1 MSFFTSLSGLQAMQT
16 DMSVISHNLANVS
29 TNGFKKSRTAFAD
42 VISSNVS
49 TDPRKMVGSGVSVK
63 GTVQQFSDG
72 SSNQTKSALDMQIL
86 GEGFFVVKSTG
97 LSDQVNYTRTGAF
110 TVDDS
115 RNVVDAQGSYMMVYP
130 VDNDGNVT
138 ATGDKSLTN
147 LQIQP
152 TSGTPKKTENVAT
165 KVQIPSTATVKDAT
179 AFKRTDTS
187 TYNNSVA
194 TRVYD
199 ANGNPMTMTS
209 YYVRTAEG
217 DPNAKDPNDPTKL
230 KPNTGTWQVFTYVG
244 ETMLTPAGQPKAGP
258 VTQTYD
264 TTGALVV
271 PTAIQF
277 EPFIPASGAAQQS
290 IKLDLTGS
298 TQTAAASA
306 VSARTQDGVAVGQ
319 LVGITVDDAGIIKA
333 SYSNSDIV
341 PLGKVAIAKFSAPT
355 GLRQAGS
362 NYWQATGI
370 SGKATLGFAAAE
382 GFGSLKSGQLEG
394 SNVDI
399 TEELVNLI
407 AAQRNLQANSKALD
421 TATQVSQSIFNIR
434 A

>member
-110 TVDDS
+110 TVDES
-115 RNVVDAQGSYMMVYP
+115 RNVIDAQGSYLMVYP

-152 TSGTPKKTENVAT
+152 TSGTPKMTNNVAT
-165 KVQIPSTATVKDAT
+165 KVQIPSTATVKDPA
-179 AFKRTDTS
+179 AFKRTDTT

-194 TRVYD
+194 TRIYD

-209 YYVRTAEG
+209 YYVRTKEG
-217 DPNAKDPNDPTKL
+217 EPNAAT
-230 KPNTGTWQVFTYVG
+230 PNTGTWQVFTYVG
-244 ETMLTPAGQPKAGP
+244 DQMLTPQGATQPGP
-258 VTQTYD
+258 ITQVYD
-264 TTGALVV
+264 TKGALTGAQS
-271 PTAIQF
+271 IQF
-277 EPFIPASGAAQQS
+277 EDFIPASGAAAQG
-290 IKLDLTGS
+290 ITLDLTGS
-298 TQTAAASA
+298 TQTAAAAA

-407 AAQRNLQANSKALD
+407 AAQRNFQANAKALD
-421 TATQVSQSIFNIR
+421 TATQVSQSILNIR

>member
-115 RNVVDAQGSYMMVYP
+115 RNVIDAQGSYLMVYP

-152 TSGTPKKTENVAT
+152 TSGSPTATKNVAT
-165 KVQIPSTATVKDAT
+165 KVQIPSTATVKPT
-179 AFKRTDTS
+179 SGFKRTDTS

-199 ANGNPMTMTS
+199 ANGNAMTMTS

-217 DPNAKDPNDPTKL
+217 APTATP
-230 KPNTGTWQVFTYVG
+230 PNTGTWDVYTYVG
-244 ETMLTPAGQPKAGP
+244 DQMLTPSTASAPGP

-264 TTGALVV
+264 TTGALVP

-277 EPFIPASGAAQQS
+277 KPFIPASGAAQQT
-290 IKLDLTGS
+290 IKLDLSGS
-298 TQTAAASA
+298 TQTSAAAA
-306 VSARTQDGVAVGQ
+306 VSNRVQDGVAVGQ

-407 AAQRNLQANSKALD
+407 AAQRNFQANSKALD
-421 TATQVSQSIFNIR
+421 TATQVSQAILNIR
-434 A
+434 G

>member
-165 KVQIPSTATVKDAT
+165 KVQIPSTATVKDPA

-217 DPNAKDPNDPTKL
+217 APAATP
-230 KPNTGTWQVFTYVG
+230 PNTGTWQVFTYVG
-244 ETMLTPAGQPKAGP
+244 ETMLTPDLAGVTAAGP
-258 VTQTYD
+258 IEQKYD
-264 TTGALVV
+264 TTGALVA
-271 PTAIQF
+271 PTSIQF
-277 EPFIPASGAAQQS
+277 KPFIPASGAAAQA
-290 IKLDLTGS
+290 IKLDLAGS

-407 AAQRNLQANSKALD
+407 AAQRNFQANSKALD

>member
-217 DPNAKDPNDPTKL
+217 APTATP
-230 KPNTGTWQVFTYVG
+230 PNTGTWQVFTFVG
-244 ETMLTPAGQPKAGP
+244 ETMLTPDGANAAGP

-264 TTGALVV
+264 TTGALVA

-277 EPFIPASGAAQQS
+277 KPFIPASGAAQQA

-407 AAQRNLQANSKALD
+407 AAQRNFQANSKALD

>member
-115 RNVVDAQGSYMMVYP
+115 RNVIDAQGSYLMVYP

-152 TSGTPKKTENVAT
+152 TSGSPSATKNVAT
-165 KVQIPSTATVKDAT
+165 KVQIPSTATVKDTT

-199 ANGNPMTMTS
+199 ANGNAMTMTS

-217 DPNAKDPNDPTKL
+217 APTATP
-230 KPNTGTWQVFTYVG
+230 PNTGTWDVYTFVG
-244 ETMLTPAGQPKAGP
+244 DQMLTPDDGVATGPGP
-258 VTQTYD
+258 VTQKYD
-264 TTGALVV
+264 TTGALV
-271 PTAIQF
+271 PPNAIQF
-277 EPFIPASGAAQQS
+277 KPFIPASGAAQQT

-298 TQTAAASA
+298 TQTSAAAA
-306 VSARTQDGVAVGQ
+306 VSNRVQDGVAVGQ

-407 AAQRNLQANSKALD
+407 AAQRNFQANSKALD
-421 TATQVSQSIFNIR
+421 TATQVSQAILNIR
-434 A
+434 G

>member
-110 TVDDS
+110 TVDES
-115 RNVVDAQGSYMMVYP
+115 RNVIDAQGSYLMVYP

-152 TSGTPKKTENVAT
+152 TSGTPKMTNNVAT
-165 KVQIPSTATVKDAT
+165 KVQIPSTATVKDPA
-179 AFKRTDTS
+179 AFKRTDTT

-194 TRVYD
+194 TRIYD

-209 YYVRTAEG
+209 YYVRTKEG
-217 DPNAKDPNDPTKL
+217 EPAATP
-230 KPNTGTWQVFTYVG
+230 PNTGTWQVFTYVG
-244 ETMLTPAGQPKAGP
+244 DQMLTPQGQTSAGP
-258 VTQTYD
+258 ITQVYD
-264 TTGALVV
+264 TKGALTGAQS
-271 PTAIQF
+271 IKF
-277 EPFIPASGAAQQS
+277 EDFIPASGAAAQG
-290 IKLDLTGS
+290 ITLDLTGS
-298 TQTAAASA
+298 TQTASAAA

-407 AAQRNLQANSKALD
+407 AAQRNFQANAKALD
-421 TATQVSQSIFNIR
+421 TATQVSQSILNIR

>member
-110 TVDDS
+110 TVDES
-115 RNVVDAQGSYMMVYP
+115 RNVIDAQGSYLMVYP

-152 TSGTPKKTENVAT
+152 TSGTPKMTNNVAT
-165 KVQIPSTATVKDAT
+165 KVQIPSTATVKDPT

-194 TRVYD
+194 TRIYD

-217 DPNAKDPNDPTKL
+217 NPNATPQ
-230 KPNTGTWQVFTYVG
+230 PNTGTWQVFTYVG
-244 ETMLTPAGQPKAGP
+244 DQMLTPKGAAQAGP
-258 VTQTYD
+258 IEQKYD
-264 TTGALVV
+264 TKGALIGT
-271 PTAIQF
+271 PEITF
-277 EPFIPASGAAQQS
+277 EDFIPVSGAAAQG

-298 TQTAAASA
+298 TQTAAAAA

-407 AAQRNLQANSKALD
+407 AAQRNFQANAKALD
-421 TATQVSQSIFNIR
+421 TATQVSQSILNIR

>member
-115 RNVVDAQGSYMMVYP
+115 RNVIDAQGSYLMVYP

-152 TSGTPKKTENVAT
+152 TSGSPKKTENVAT
-165 KVQIPSTATVKDAT
+165 KVQIPSTATIKDPAK
-179 AFKRTDTS
+179 FKRTDTS

-217 DPNAKDPNDPTKL
+217 DPNAKDANGDPQ
-230 KPNTGTWQVFTYVG
+230 PNTGTWQVFTFVG
-244 ETMLTPAGQPKAGP
+244 DQPLTPKGAVANSPI
-258 VTQTYD
+258 TQVYD
-264 TTGALVV
+264 TKGALMA
-271 PTAIQF
+271 PTTIKF
-277 EPFIPASGAAQQS
+277 EDFIPASGAAAQG
-290 IKLDLTGS
+290 ITLDLTGS
-298 TQTAAASA
+298 TQTAAAAA
-306 VSARTQDGVAVGQ
+306 VSNRVQDGVAVGQ

-407 AAQRNLQANSKALD
+407 AAQRNFQANSKALD

>member
-194 TRVYD
+194 TRIYD

-217 DPNAKDPNDPTKL
+217 APAATP
-230 KPNTGTWQVFTYVG
+230 PNTGTWKVFTYVG
-244 ETMLTPAGQPKAGP
+244 ETMLTPDLPGVTAAGP
-258 VTQTYD
+258 VEQKYD

-271 PTAIQF
+271 PNTIQF
-277 EPFIPASGAAQQS
+277 KPFIPASGAAAQS
-290 IKLDLTGS
+290 VKLDLTGS

-407 AAQRNLQANSKALD
+407 AAQRNFQANSKALD

>member
-115 RNVVDAQGSYMMVYP
+115 RNVIDAQGSYLMVYP

-152 TSGTPKKTENVAT
+152 TSGSPKKTENVAT
-165 KVQIPSTATVKDAT
+165 KVQIPSTATVKDPLK
-179 AFKRTDTS
+179 FKRTDTT

-217 DPNAKDPNDPTKL
+217 APNATP
-230 KPNTGTWQVFTYVG
+230 PNTGTWQVFTYVG
-244 ETMLTPAGQPKAGP
+244 DTMLTPDGANAPGP
-258 VTQTYD
+258 ITQTYD
-264 TTGALVV
+264 TTGALVA

-277 EPFIPASGAAQQS
+277 KPFIPASGAAQQA

-298 TQTAAASA
+298 TQTAAAAA
-306 VSARTQDGVAVGQ
+306 VSNRVQDGVAVGQ

-407 AAQRNLQANSKALD
+407 AAQRNFQANSKALD

>member
-194 TRVYD
+194 TRIYD

-217 DPNAKDPNDPTKL
+217 APAATP
-230 KPNTGTWQVFTYVG
+230 PNTGTWQVFTYVG
-244 ETMLTPAGQPKAGP
+244 ETMLTPDLPGVTAAGP
-258 VTQTYD
+258 VEQKYD

-271 PTAIQF
+271 PNTIQF
-277 EPFIPASGAAQQS
+277 KPFIPASGAAAQS
-290 IKLDLTGS
+290 VKLDLTGS

-407 AAQRNLQANSKALD
+407 AAQRNFQANSKALD

>member
-1 MSFFTSLSGLQAMQT
+1 MSFYTSLSGLQAMQT
-16 DMSVISHNLANVS
+16 DMSVISHNLANVG

-42 VISSNVS
+42 VIASNVS
-49 TDPRKMVGSGVSVK
+49 TDPRKMVGAGVSVK

-72 SSNQTKSALDMQIL
+72 AANETKSALDMAIG

-115 RNVVDAQGSYMMVYP
+115 RNVVDAQGSYLMVYP

-152 TSGTPKKTENVAT
+152 TSGTPKATSNVST
-165 KVQIPSTATVKDAT
+165 KVQIPATATTKDA
-179 AFKRTDTS
+179 ALFRRTDTS

-194 TRVYD
+194 SRIYD
-199 ANGNPMTMTS
+199 ANGNPMTLTS

-217 DPNAKDPNDPTKL
+217 APAATPPT
-230 KPNTGTWQVFTYVG
+230 TGTWQVFTYIG
-244 ETMLTPAGQPKAGP
+244 DQMMTPAGKTEPGP
-258 VTQTYD
+258 VEQKYD
-264 TTGALVV
+264 TKGALIA
-271 PTAIQF
+271 PTIIQF
-277 EPFIPASGAAQQS
+277 EEFIPVSGAAAQKV
-290 IKLDLTGS
+290 KLDLTGS
-298 TQTAAASA
+298 TQTPSAAA
-306 VSARTQDGVAVGQ
+306 VTARTQDGVAVGQ
-319 LVGITVDDAGIIKA
+319 LVGITVDDAGLIKA

-341 PLGKVAIAKFSAPT
+341 PLGKVAIAKFSSPT
-355 GLRQAGS
+355 GLRQSGN

-370 SGKATLGFAAAE
+370 SGKATLGSAAAE
-382 GFGSLKSGQLEG
+382 GFGSLKSGRLEG

-407 AAQRNLQANSKALD
+407 AAQRNFQANSKALD
-421 TATQVSQSIFNIR
+421 TATQVSQSILQIR

>member
-1 MSFFTSLSGLQAMQT
+1 
-16 DMSVISHNLANVS
+16 
-29 TNGFKKSRTAFAD
+29 
-42 VISSNVS
+42 
-49 TDPRKMVGSGVSVK
+49 VSVK

-115 RNVVDAQGSYMMVYP
+115 RNVIDAQGSYLMVYP

-152 TSGTPKKTENVAT
+152 TSGSPSATKNVAT
-165 KVQIPSTATVKDAT
+165 KVQVPSTATVKDT
-179 AFKRTDTS
+179 SLFKRTDTS

-199 ANGNPMTMTS
+199 ANGNSMTMTS

-217 DPNAKDPNDPTKL
+217 NPTGTP
-230 KPNTGTWQVFTYVG
+230 PNTGTWDVYTYVG
-244 ETMLTPAGQPKAGP
+244 DQMLTPSTASPAVAGP
-258 VTQTYD
+258 VTQKYD
-264 TTGALVV
+264 TTGALIA

-277 EPFIPASGAAQQS
+277 LPFIPASGAAQQT
-290 IKLDLTGS
+290 IKLDLSGS
-298 TQTAAASA
+298 TQTSAAAA
-306 VSARTQDGVAVGQ
+306 VSNRVQDGVAVGQ

-407 AAQRNLQANSKALD
+407 AAQRNFQANSKALD
-421 TATQVSQSIFNIR
+421 TATQVSQAILNIR
-434 A
+434 G

>member
-115 RNVVDAQGSYMMVYP
+115 RNVIDAQGSYLMVYP

-152 TSGTPKKTENVAT
+152 TSGSPSATKNVAT
-165 KVQIPSTATVKDAT
+165 KVQIPSTATVKDT
-179 AFKRTDTS
+179 TLFKRTDTS

-199 ANGNPMTMTS
+199 ANGNAMTMTS

-217 DPNAKDPNDPTKL
+217 DPLATPQ
-230 KPNTGTWQVFTYVG
+230 PNTGTWDVYTYVG
-244 ETMLTPAGQPKAGP
+244 DQMLTPSTATVAGP
-258 VTQTYD
+258 VTQKYD
-264 TTGALVV
+264 TTGALIA
-271 PTAIQF
+271 PTSIQF
-277 EPFIPASGAAQQS
+277 KPFIPASGAAQQT
-290 IKLDLTGS
+290 IKLDLGGS
-298 TQTAAASA
+298 TQTSAAAA
-306 VSARTQDGVAVGQ
+306 VSNRVQDGVAVGQ

-407 AAQRNLQANSKALD
+407 AAQRNFQANSKALD
-421 TATQVSQSIFNIR
+421 TATQVSQAILNIR
-434 A
+434 G

>member
-16 DMSVISHNLANVS
+16 DMSVISHNLANVG

-49 TDPRKMVGSGVSVK
+49 TDPRKMVGAGVSVK

-72 SSNQTKSALDMQIL
+72 AANETKSALDMAIG

-97 LSDQVNYTRTGAF
+97 LSDQINYTRTGAF
-110 TVDDS
+110 TVDDA
-115 RNVVDAQGSYMMVYP
+115 RNVVDAQGSYLMVYP

-152 TSGTPKKTENVAT
+152 TSGTPKATANVAT
-165 KVQIPSTATVKDAT
+165 KVQIPSTATVKDPLK
-179 AFKRTDTS
+179 FDRTDTT

-194 TRVYD
+194 SRVYD
-199 ANGNPMTMTS
+199 ANGNAMTMTS

-217 DPNAKDPNDPTKL
+217 DPAGTPPT
-230 KPNTGTWQVFTYVG
+230 TGTWQVFTFVG
-244 ETMLTPAGQPKAGP
+244 EQMLTPDGASEPGP
-258 VTQTYD
+258 IEQKYD
-264 TTGALVV
+264 TRGALIA
-271 PTAIQF
+271 PTSVQF
-277 EPFIPASGAAQQS
+277 EEFIPVSGAAAQA
-290 IKLDLTGS
+290 IRLDLAGS
-298 TQTAAASA
+298 TQTSSAAA
-306 VSARTQDGVAVGQ
+306 VTARSQDGVAVGQ
-319 LVGITVDDAGIIKA
+319 LVGITVDDAGLIKA

-355 GLRQAGS
+355 GLRQGGN

-370 SGKATLGFAAAE
+370 SGKAALGFAAAE
-382 GFGSLKSGQLEG
+382 GFGALKSGRLEG

-407 AAQRNLQANSKALD
+407 AAQRNFQANAKALD
-421 TATQVSQSIFNIR
+421 TATQVSQSILNIR

>member
-110 TVDDS
+110 TVDES
-115 RNVVDAQGSYMMVYP
+115 RNVIDAQGSYLMVYP

-152 TSGTPKKTENVAT
+152 TSGTPKMTNNVAT
-165 KVQIPSTATVKDAT
+165 KVQIPSTATVKDPAD
-179 AFKRTDTS
+179 FKRTDTT

-194 TRVYD
+194 TRIYD

-217 DPNAKDPNDPTKL
+217 QPNATP
-230 KPNTGTWQVFTYVG
+230 PNTGTWQVFTYVG
-244 ETMLTPAGQPKAGP
+244 DQMLTPKGEAQAGP
-258 VTQTYD
+258 ITQVYD
-264 TTGALVV
+264 TKGALTGAQ
-271 PTAIQF
+271 TIQF
-277 EPFIPASGAAQQS
+277 EDFIPASGAAAQG
-290 IKLDLTGS
+290 ITLDLTGS

-407 AAQRNLQANSKALD
+407 AAQRNFQANAKALD
-421 TATQVSQSIFNIR
+421 TATQVSQSILNIR

>member
-97 LSDQVNYTRTGAF
+97 LSDQINYTRTGAF

-115 RNVVDAQGSYMMVYP
+115 RNVVDAQGSYLMVYP

-138 ATGDKSLTN
+138 ATGDKALTN

-152 TSGTPKKTENVAT
+152 TSGTPSATKNVAT
-165 KVQIPSTATVKDAT
+165 KVQVPSTATVKDPAL
-179 AFKRTDTS
+179 FKRTDTS

-194 TRVYD
+194 TRIYD

-209 YYVRTAEG
+209 YYVRT
-217 DPNAKDPNDPTKL
+217 KDGEPGATP
-230 KPNTGTWQVFTYVG
+230 PNTGTWQVFTYVG
-244 ETMLTPAGQPKAGP
+244 DQMLTPKPATAAGP

-264 TTGALVV
+264 TKGALVAPLTV
-271 PTAIQF
+271 TF
-277 EPFIPASGAAQQS
+277 EDFIPVSGAAAQGL
-290 IKLDLTGS
+290 KLDLTGS
-298 TQTAAASA
+298 TQTAAAAA
-306 VSARTQDGVAVGQ
+306 VSNRTQDGVAVGQ

-407 AAQRNLQANSKALD
+407 AAQRNFQANSKALD
-421 TATQVSQSIFNIR
+421 TATQVSQAILNIR
-434 A
+434 G

>member
-110 TVDDS
+110 TVDES
-115 RNVVDAQGSYMMVYP
+115 RNVIDAQGSYLMVYP

-152 TSGTPKKTENVAT
+152 TSGTPKMTNNVAT
-165 KVQIPSTATVKDAT
+165 KVQIPSTATVKDPA
-179 AFKRTDTS
+179 AFKRTDTT

-194 TRVYD
+194 TRIYD

-209 YYVRTAEG
+209 YYVRTKEG
-217 DPNAKDPNDPTKL
+217 TAADPA
-230 KPNTGTWQVFTYVG
+230 
-244 ETMLTPAGQPKAGP
+244 AQPP
-258 VTQTYD
+258 VEA
-264 TTGALVV
+264 TTGEWDVYTFIGDQRMTTGSPAVDKVTMVFDDKGALKTPTAAVTFNAFV
-271 PTAIQF
+271 PT
-277 EPFIPASGAAQQS
+277 SGAASQTVS
-290 IKLDLTGS
+290 LNLSGS
-298 TQTAAASA
+298 TQLSSA
-306 VSARTQDGVAVGQ
+306 FSVGTKKQDGIAVGQ
-319 LVGITVDDAGIIKA
+319 LAGVTVTDSGLIRA
-333 SYSNSDIV
+333 SFSNGDIV
-341 PLGKVAIAKFSAPT
+341 PLGKVALAKFSTPT
-355 GLRQAGS
+355 GLRQIGTA
-362 NYWQATGI
+362 YWEATGV
-370 SGKATLGFAAAE
+370 SGEASLGSASAD
-382 GFGSLKSGQLEG
+382 GFGKLMSGTIEG

-407 AAQRNLQANSKALD
+407 AAQRNFQANAKALD
-421 TATQVSQSIFNIR
+421 TASQVSQTIFNIR
-434 A
+434 S

>member
-86 GEGFFVVKSTG
+86 GEGFFVVKATG
-97 LSDQVNYTRTGAF
+97 LSDQINYTRTGAF

-115 RNVVDAQGSYMMVYP
+115 RNVIDAQGSYLMVYP

-152 TSGTPKKTENVAT
+152 TSGSPKATKNVAT
-165 KVQIPSTATVKDAT
+165 KVQIPSTATVKDPL

-194 TRVYD
+194 TRIYD

-217 DPNAKDPNDPTKL
+217 NPNGSP
-230 KPNTGTWQVFTYVG
+230 PNTGTWQVYTYVG
-244 ETMLTPAGQPKAGP
+244 DQMLTPKPGTTPGP

-264 TTGALVV
+264 TKGALVGT
-271 PTAIQF
+271 PTISFQD
-277 EPFIPASGAAQQS
+277 FIPASGAAAQGVT
-290 IKLDLTGS
+290 LDLTGS
-298 TQTAAASA
+298 TQTPAAAA
-306 VSARTQDGVAVGQ
+306 VSNRVQDGVAIGQ

-341 PLGKVAIAKFSAPT
+341 PLGKVAIAKFSSPT

-407 AAQRNLQANSKALD
+407 AAQRNFQANSKALD
-421 TATQVSQSIFNIR
+421 TATQVSRSIFDIR

>member
-110 TVDDS
+110 TVDES
-115 RNVVDAQGSYMMVYP
+115 RNVIDAQGSYLMVYP

-152 TSGTPKKTENVAT
+152 TSGTPKMTNNVAT
-165 KVQIPSTATVKDAT
+165 KVQIPSTATVKDPA
-179 AFKRTDTS
+179 AFKRTDTT

-194 TRVYD
+194 TRIYD

-217 DPNAKDPNDPTKL
+217 QPNAAT
-230 KPNTGTWQVFTYVG
+230 PNTGTWQVFTYVG
-244 ETMLTPAGQPKAGP
+244 DQMLTPKGATQAGP
-258 VTQTYD
+258 ITQVYD
-264 TTGALVV
+264 TKGALTGAQS
-271 PTAIQF
+271 IQF
-277 EPFIPASGAAQQS
+277 EDFIPASGAAAQS
-290 IKLDLTGS
+290 ITLDLTGS
-298 TQTAAASA
+298 TQTAAAAA

-407 AAQRNLQANSKALD
+407 AAQRNFQANAKALD
-421 TATQVSQSIFNIR
+421 TATQVSQSILNIR

>member
-110 TVDDS
+110 TVDES
-115 RNVVDAQGSYMMVYP
+115 RNVIDAQGSYLMVYP

-152 TSGTPKKTENVAT
+152 TSGTPKMTNNVAT
-165 KVQIPSTATVKDAT
+165 KVQIPSTATVKDPAE
-179 AFKRTDTS
+179 FKRTDTT

-194 TRVYD
+194 TRIYD

-217 DPNAKDPNDPTKL
+217 QPNATP
-230 KPNTGTWQVFTYVG
+230 PNTGTWQVFTYVG
-244 ETMLTPAGQPKAGP
+244 DQMLTPQGQTSAGP
-258 VTQTYD
+258 ITQVYD
-264 TTGALVV
+264 TKGALTGAQ
-271 PTAIQF
+271 TIQF
-277 EPFIPASGAAQQS
+277 EDFIPASGAAAQGIS
-290 IKLDLTGS
+290 LDLTGS
-298 TQTAAASA
+298 TQTAAAAA

-407 AAQRNLQANSKALD
+407 AAQRNFQANAKALD
-421 TATQVSQSIFNIR
+421 TATQVSQSILNIR

>member
-110 TVDDS
+110 TVDES
-115 RNVVDAQGSYMMVYP
+115 RNVIDAQGSYLMVYP

-152 TSGTPKKTENVAT
+152 TSGTPKMTNNVAT
-165 KVQIPSTATVKDAT
+165 KVQIPSTATVKDPA
-179 AFKRTDTS
+179 AFKRTDTT

-194 TRVYD
+194 TRIYD

-209 YYVRTAEG
+209 YYVRTKEG
-217 DPNAKDPNDPTKL
+217 EPAATP
-230 KPNTGTWQVFTYVG
+230 PNTGTWQVFTYVG
-244 ETMLTPAGQPKAGP
+244 DQMLTPQGQTSAGP
-258 VTQTYD
+258 ITQVYD
-264 TTGALVV
+264 TKGALTGAQ
-271 PTAIQF
+271 TIQF
-277 EPFIPASGAAQQS
+277 EDFIPASGAAAQGIS
-290 IKLDLTGS
+290 LDLTGS
-298 TQTAAASA
+298 TQTAAAAA

-407 AAQRNLQANSKALD
+407 AAQRNFQANAKALD
-421 TATQVSQSIFNIR
+421 TATQVSQSILNIR

>member
-115 RNVVDAQGSYMMVYP
+115 RNVIDAQGSYLMVYP

-152 TSGTPKKTENVAT
+152 TSGSPTATKNVAT
-165 KVQIPSTATVKDAT
+165 KVQIPSTATVKDASL
-179 AFKRTDTS
+179 FKRTDTS

-217 DPNAKDPNDPTKL
+217 NPNAVDANGNPA
-230 KPNTGTWQVFTYVG
+230 PNTGTWQVFTFVG
-244 ETMLTPAGQPKAGP
+244 DQMLTPAGASAAGP

-264 TTGALVV
+264 TTGALV
-271 PTAIQF
+271 PPNAITF
-277 EPFIPASGAAQQS
+277 KPFIPASGAAQQT

-298 TQTAAASA
+298 TQTSAAAA
-306 VSARTQDGVAVGQ
+306 VSNRVQDGVAVGQ

-407 AAQRNLQANSKALD
+407 AAQRNFQANSKALD
-421 TATQVSQSIFNIR
+421 TATQVSQAILNIR
-434 A
+434 G

>member
-110 TVDDS
+110 TVDES
-115 RNVVDAQGSYMMVYP
+115 RNVIDAQGSYLMVYP

-152 TSGTPKKTENVAT
+152 TSGTPKMTNNVAT
-165 KVQIPSTATVKDAT
+165 KVQIPSTATVKDPAD
-179 AFKRTDTS
+179 FKRTDTT

-194 TRVYD
+194 TRIYD

-217 DPNAKDPNDPTKL
+217 QPAATP
-230 KPNTGTWQVFTYVG
+230 PNTGTWQVFTYVG
-244 ETMLTPAGQPKAGP
+244 DQMLTPAGQTQPGP
-258 VTQTYD
+258 ITQVYD
-264 TTGALVV
+264 TKGALTGAQSI
-271 PTAIQF
+271 TF
-277 EPFIPASGAAQQS
+277 EDFIPASGAAAQG
-290 IKLDLTGS
+290 ITLDLTGS
-298 TQTAAASA
+298 TQTASAAA

-407 AAQRNLQANSKALD
+407 AAQRNFQANAKALD
-421 TATQVSQSIFNIR
+421 TATQVSQSILNIR

>member
-110 TVDDS
+110 TVDES
-115 RNVVDAQGSYMMVYP
+115 RNVIDAQGSYLMVYP

-152 TSGTPKKTENVAT
+152 TSGTPKMTNNVAT
-165 KVQIPSTATVKDAT
+165 KVQIPSTATVKDPLQ
-179 AFKRTDTS
+179 FKRTDTT

-209 YYVRTAEG
+209 YYVRTADG
-217 DPNAKDPNDPTKL
+217 QPNATP
-230 KPNTGTWQVFTYVG
+230 PNTGTWQVFTYVG
-244 ETMLTPAGQPKAGP
+244 DQMLTPAGQTQPGP
-258 VTQTYD
+258 ITQVYD
-264 TTGALVV
+264 TKGALTGAQSI
-271 PTAIQF
+271 TF
-277 EPFIPASGAAQQS
+277 EDFIPPSGAAAQG
-290 IKLDLTGS
+290 ITLDLTGS
-298 TQTAAASA
+298 TQTAAAAA
-306 VSARTQDGVAVGQ
+306 VSARTQDGIPVGQ

-341 PLGKVAIAKFSAPT
+341 PLGKVAIAKFAAPT

-407 AAQRNLQANSKALD
+407 AAQRNFQANAKALD
-421 TATQVSQSIFNIR
+421 TATQVSQSILNIR

>member
-1 MSFFTSLSGLQAMQT
+1 MSFFTALSALHAMQT

-110 TVDDS
+110 TVDES
-115 RNVVDAQGSYMMVYP
+115 RNVIDAQGSYLMVYP

-152 TSGTPKKTENVAT
+152 TSGTPKMTNNVAT
-165 KVQIPSTATVKDAT
+165 KVQIPSTATVKDPA
-179 AFKRTDTS
+179 AFKRTDTT

-194 TRVYD
+194 TRIYD

-209 YYVRTAEG
+209 YYVRTKEG
-217 DPNAKDPNDPTKL
+217 EPAATP
-230 KPNTGTWQVFTYVG
+230 PNTGTWQVFTYVG
-244 ETMLTPAGQPKAGP
+244 DQMLTPKGQTSAGP
-258 VTQTYD
+258 ITQVYD
-264 TTGALVV
+264 TKGALTGAQ
-271 PTAIQF
+271 TIQF
-277 EPFIPASGAAQQS
+277 EDFIPASGAAAQGIS
-290 IKLDLTGS
+290 LDLTGS
-298 TQTAAASA
+298 TQTAAAAA

-407 AAQRNLQANSKALD
+407 AAQRNFQANAKALD
-421 TATQVSQSIFNIR
+421 TATQVSQSILNIR

>member
-110 TVDDS
+110 TVDES
-115 RNVVDAQGSYMMVYP
+115 RNVIDAQGSYLMVYP

-152 TSGTPKKTENVAT
+152 TSGTPKMTNNVAT
-165 KVQIPSTATVKDAT
+165 KVQIPSTATVKDPAE
-179 AFKRTDTS
+179 FKRTDTT

-194 TRVYD
+194 TRIYD

-217 DPNAKDPNDPTKL
+217 QPNATP
-230 KPNTGTWQVFTYVG
+230 PNTGTWQVFTYVG
-244 ETMLTPAGQPKAGP
+244 DQMLTPQGQAQAGP
-258 VTQTYD
+258 ITQVYD
-264 TTGALVV
+264 TKGALTGAQ
-271 PTAIQF
+271 TIQF
-277 EPFIPASGAAQQS
+277 EDFIPASGAAAQGIS
-290 IKLDLTGS
+290 LDLTGS
-298 TQTAAASA
+298 TQTAAAAA

-407 AAQRNLQANSKALD
+407 AAQRNFQANAKALD
-421 TATQVSQSIFNIR
+421 TATQVSQSILNIR

>member
-110 TVDDS
+110 TVDES
-115 RNVVDAQGSYMMVYP
+115 RNVIDAQGSYLMVYP

-152 TSGTPKKTENVAT
+152 TSGTPKMTNNVAT
-165 KVQIPSTATVKDAT
+165 KVQIPSTATVKDPAD
-179 AFKRTDTS
+179 FKRTDTT

-194 TRVYD
+194 TRIYD

-217 DPNAKDPNDPTKL
+217 QPNATP
-230 KPNTGTWQVFTYVG
+230 PNTGTWQVFTYVG
-244 ETMLTPAGQPKAGP
+244 DQMLTPQGQTSAGP
-258 VTQTYD
+258 ITQVYD
-264 TTGALVV
+264 TKGALTGAQ
-271 PTAIQF
+271 TIQF
-277 EPFIPASGAAQQS
+277 EDFIPASGAAAQGIS
-290 IKLDLTGS
+290 LDLTGS
-298 TQTAAASA
+298 TQTAAAAA

-407 AAQRNLQANSKALD
+407 AAQRNFQANAKALD
-421 TATQVSQSIFNIR
+421 TATQVSQSILNIR